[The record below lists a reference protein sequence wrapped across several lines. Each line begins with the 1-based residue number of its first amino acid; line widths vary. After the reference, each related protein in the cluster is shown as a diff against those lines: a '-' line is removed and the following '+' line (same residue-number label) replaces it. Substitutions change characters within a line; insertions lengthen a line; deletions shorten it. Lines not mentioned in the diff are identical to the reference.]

1 MADKIIFRTGSES
14 ALPSTK
20 TKGTIYL
27 STDGTRGKMW
37 YDESSTKRINIV
49 PDLVDCGTWYP
60 DYYDSGCCF
69 VAGTPVIVDYE
80 EGFKPIEN
88 IKMGDKVLSY
98 DVKKNIFYQ
107 VIVQSLI
114 INKNTTD
121 LATVFFDNGLKLTMN
136 AYHPLYTE
144 NGFHSL
150 TNHNNYDTLVIGDR
164 VKTLSGWST
173 VVGITREE
181 LETPITTYN
190 LATKDIN
197 ENKDDDTLDTFI
209 VNGFVVHNANCPT

>member
-1 MADKIIFRTGSES
+1 MIF
-14 ALPSTK
+14 
-20 TKGTIYL
+20 
-27 STDGTRGKMW
+27 
-37 YDESSTKRINIV
+37 
-49 PDLVDCGTWYP
+49 
-60 DYYDSGCCF
+60 
-69 VAGTPVIVDYE
+69 
-80 EGFKPIEN
+80 EN

-197 ENKDDDTLDTFI
+197 EIKDDDTLDTFI